1 MTEYEFTLK
10 FSLQNAQADP
20 QEYVELLG
28 RNGCADALI
37 GIGQRGR
44 IALSFTREATSA
56 YEAISSAIEDVRRV
70 LPNARL
76 IEAAP
81 DLVGL
86 TETADLLGCTRQN
99 MRQLTIRAGATF
111 PAPVRT
117 GKPTI
122 WHLSQIL
129 VWMNENRKYEIDEA
143 LIDVAKT
150 NMEVNLAIA
159 IQDLDLKSRQRVLP
173 ADSDMAGTALN
184 TPKKYAVI
192 YLDLLGFK
200 WFLNKDHEAAVEIHR
215 DFHHVLE
222 NRRLQPLSRMPEGPL
237 KRLAEQHGR
246 DSFEYFLP
254 MSDSVF
260 ILSEDPDKV
269 AAQLS
274 TFLSDTFLFGGS
286 VYGMPDSC
294 ASCDVLQQRVS
305 ELNINKSGIAEVKDR
320 WENCYPVLF
329 RGGISYGEVKI
340 VHTPS
345 ICDGREI
352 TFPNVIG
359 PGIVQAV
366 GLEQRRLP
374 GPRILCDHEFVKQL
388 GRPATNYLRKEGDVW
403 ELLWPGFEYCEGNDK
418 KIESYELSKI
428 FSPALALWKRF
439 SRENSEK
446 HYRAFL
452 ELIVRSHLAFS
463 ECASNP
469 RDVNEYLEQELNKAG
484 LELCTSCLNSQLVFP
499 EPK

>member
-1 MTEYEFTLK
+1 MVPTDSPSRQPLHCSHHEQKRRELKMTEYEFTLK

-28 RNGCADALI
+28 KNGCADALI

-159 IQDLDLKSRQRVLP
+159 IQDLATKSLQRVL
-173 ADSDMAGTALN
+173 
-184 TPKKYAVI
+184 
-192 YLDLLGFK
+192 
-200 WFLNKDHEAAVEIHR
+200 
-215 DFHHVLE
+215 
-222 NRRLQPLSRMPEGPL
+222 
-237 KRLAEQHGR
+237 
-246 DSFEYFLP
+246 
-254 MSDSVF
+254 
-260 ILSEDPDKV
+260 
-269 AAQLS
+269 
-274 TFLSDTFLFGGS
+274 
-286 VYGMPDSC
+286 
-294 ASCDVLQQRVS
+294 
-305 ELNINKSGIAEVKDR
+305 
-320 WENCYPVLF
+320 
-329 RGGISYGEVKI
+329 
-340 VHTPS
+340 
-345 ICDGREI
+345 
-352 TFPNVIG
+352 
-359 PGIVQAV
+359 
-366 GLEQRRLP
+366 
-374 GPRILCDHEFVKQL
+374 
-388 GRPATNYLRKEGDVW
+388 
-403 ELLWPGFEYCEGNDK
+403 
-418 KIESYELSKI
+418 
-428 FSPALALWKRF
+428 SP
-439 SRENSEK
+439 
-446 HYRAFL
+446 
-452 ELIVRSHLAFS
+452 I
-463 ECASNP
+463 
-469 RDVNEYLEQELNKAG
+469 
-484 LELCTSCLNSQLVFP
+484 
-499 EPK
+499 